1 MQPFAARAKT
11 GEYVAKHDPNQGL
24 AGGFGGVI
32 ALVGP
37 PDCWTIKAVVCAGV
51 PGACITAEAA
61 AWLLGMERRS
71 GWPSHIGWSRA
82 VGPAR
87 CMGTSPVVS
96 RATGMC
102 ESLTSESS
110 MRAVRAVSSDLP
122 QL

>member
-1 MQPFAARAKT
+1 MSLEQDVEFVSISTNVVVDFIARVERAQGKPI
-11 GEYVAKHDPNQGL
+11 GPANQGL

-61 AWLLGMERRS
+61 AWLLGMERRR

-96 RATGMC
+96 RVC
-102 ESLTSESS
+102 H
-110 MRAVRAVSSDLP
+110 RYV
-122 QL
+122 